1 MLLEGLEENKEKGSK
16 HINKFEMQN
25 VTLGEKEY
33 IEIVGKLQ
41 KLCQYLNIIF
51 QTNYLIN
58 KTEKL
63 LYEVTENYLTTS
75 LTKI

>member
-16 HINKFEMQN
+16 PINKFEMQN
-25 VTLGEKEY
+25 VILGEKEY